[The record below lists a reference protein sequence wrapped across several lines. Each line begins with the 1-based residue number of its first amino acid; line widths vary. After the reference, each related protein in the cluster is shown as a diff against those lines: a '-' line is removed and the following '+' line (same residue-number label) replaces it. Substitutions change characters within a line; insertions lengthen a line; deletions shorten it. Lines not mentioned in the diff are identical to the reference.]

1 MGIRKFL
8 VIGLSS
14 VFMAYSMAE
23 ARNVIISPAP
33 GILQLSV
40 EKANSYDTLFV
51 NTGTYLESEIVI
63 SKPITLIGLDLP
75 VIDGSHQG
83 EIFRIQADS
92 VTIRG
97 FILKNVG
104 YSFTQ
109 DWAGIKVEESDYATI
124 EENTLLDSYF
134 GIYLKKTKH
143 STVRNNVIKG
153 KATNEVNSGNGIH
166 LWYCSEILIE
176 GNEIT
181 GHRDGIYFEFV
192 DNSEIIGNNSHGNV
206 RYGLHFMF
214 SNKDNYIGNTF
225 RQNGTGVAVM
235 YSDHIN
241 MIKNQF
247 LDNWGST
254 SYGLLF
260 KDIRDGELS
269 GNKFINNTVGLF
281 SDGCNRLKITEN
293 EFRNNGWAMNIFANS
308 MDNEFAYNNFI
319 GNSFDLITNSAQS
332 TNKYHHNYWDQ
343 YTGYDLDK
351 DGVGD
356 VPHRPVKLFSY
367 LIGKVPESII
377 LMRSFFIDMLN
388 VAEKVAPVFTPQ
400 SLIDAEPFMKQI
412 VYD

>member
-1 MGIRKFL
+1 MKRSIL
-8 VIGLSS
+8 VLAAFVIAFTFVEG
-14 VFMAYSMAE
+14 
-23 ARNVIISPAP
+23 RNITISPGP
-33 GILQLSV
+33 GILQLSINNALPHDTIFV
-40 EKANSYDTLFV
+40 KAGSYP
-51 NTGTYLESEIVI
+51 ESDIEI
-63 SKPITLIGLDLP
+63 SKPITLIGLDMP
-75 VIDGSHQG
+75 VVDGG
-83 EIFRIQADS
+83 RKAEIFRILSDS

-97 FILKNVG
+97 FLLQNVG

-109 DWAGIKVEESDYATI
+109 DWAGIRVEESDYATI
-124 EENTLLDSYF
+124 EGNTLLDAYF
-134 GIYLKKTKH
+134 GIYLKKATY

-166 LWYCSEILIE
+166 LWYCSDVLIE
-176 GNEIT
+176 SNEIT

-192 DNSEIIGNNSHGNV
+192 ENSKIINNNSHGNV

-214 SNKDNYIGNTF
+214 SNKDDYIGNTF
-225 RQNGTGVAVM
+225 CDNGTGVAVM

-241 MIKNQF
+241 MKNNRF
-247 LDNWGST
+247 LDNWGTT

-269 GNKFINNTVGLF
+269 GNKFTNNTVGLF
-281 SDGCNRLKITEN
+281 SDGCNRIKIMNN

-308 MDNEFAYNNFI
+308 MDNEFAHNNFI

-332 TNKYHHNYWDQ
+332 TNNYHHNYWDQ

-351 DGVGD
+351 DGLGD

-388 VAEKVAPVFTPQ
+388 IAEKVTPIFTPQ
-400 SLIDAEPFMKQI
+400 SLMDEQPFMKQI
-412 VYD
+412 IYD

>member
-1 MGIRKFL
+1 MKGAVLL
-8 VIGLSS
+8 VLFALIALTW
-14 VFMAYSMAE
+14 AE
-23 ARNVIISPAP
+23 GKNARISPGP
-33 GILQLSV
+33 GILQLSINR
-40 EKANSYDTLFV
+40 ASPHDTLFV
-51 NTGTYLESEIVI
+51 IAGTYKEYEIKI
-63 SKPITLIGLDLP
+63 TKPLTLIGLDMP
-75 VIDGSHQG
+75 VVDGDRKG
-83 EIFRIQADS
+83 EIFIIQADS

-97 FILKNVG
+97 FLMQNVG

-124 EENTLLDSYF
+124 EENSLLDAYF
-134 GIYLKKTKH
+134 GIYLKKVKY
-143 STVRNNVIKG
+143 STVRNNKIIG

-166 LWYCSEILIE
+166 LWYCSDNLIE

-192 DNSEIIGNNSHGNV
+192 ENSKIINNNSHGNV

-214 SNKDNYIGNTF
+214 SNKDDYIGNTF
-225 RQNGTGVAVM
+225 RKNGTGVAVM

-241 MIKNQF
+241 MINNQF
-247 LDNWGST
+247 LDNWGTT

-260 KDIRDGELS
+260 KDIRDGELT

-281 SDGCNRLKITEN
+281 SDGCNRLKITNN
-293 EFRNNGWAMNIFANS
+293 EFRNNGWAMNVFANS
-308 MDNEFAYNNFI
+308 MDNEFAHNNFI
-319 GNSFDLITNSAQS
+319 GNSFDLTTNSAQS
-332 TNKYHHNYWDQ
+332 TNSYHHNYWDQ

-388 VAEKVAPVFTPQ
+388 IAEKVAPVFTPQ
-400 SLIDAEPFMKQI
+400 SLVDTQPTMKQI